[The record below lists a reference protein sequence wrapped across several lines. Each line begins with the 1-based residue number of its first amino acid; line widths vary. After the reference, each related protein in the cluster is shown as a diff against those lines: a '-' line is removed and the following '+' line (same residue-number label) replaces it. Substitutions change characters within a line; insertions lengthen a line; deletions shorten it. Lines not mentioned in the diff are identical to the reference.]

1 MASKDVS
8 KNQSNKA
15 YYIRHGSQTIQ
26 AEGFMLKELFEK
38 SSYIPFDDRENPFS
52 NVEDISL
59 NLLKEHLYEVKS
71 KLYDLC
77 DTRSKTQIAQDMKL
91 LYGPDENLRP
101 RNIALLMFSDK
112 INEFFPYARIEFVDI
127 PEPTGRHM
135 TEKTFTGPI
144 QNQLRNA
151 LLYIENNVL
160 EEKITKIDGEAITLR
175 SYNYPIDAIKEL
187 LANAVY
193 NRSYKCTAG
202 KAHAPWPWDE
212 RR

>member
-52 NVEDISL
+52 NIEDISL

-77 DTRSKTQIAQDMKL
+77 NHGEKLKL
-91 LYGPDENLRP
+91 L
-101 RNIALLMFSDK
+101 
-112 INEFFPYARIEFVDI
+112 
-127 PEPTGRHM
+127 
-135 TEKTFTGPI
+135 KT
-144 QNQLRNA
+144 
-151 LLYIENNVL
+151 
-160 EEKITKIDGEAITLR
+160 
-175 SYNYPIDAIKEL
+175 
-187 LANAVY
+187 
-193 NRSYKCTAG
+193 
-202 KAHAPWPWDE
+202 
-212 RR
+212 

>member
-1 MASKDVS
+1 
-8 KNQSNKA
+8 
-15 YYIRHGSQTIQ
+15 
-26 AEGFMLKELFEK
+26 
-38 SSYIPFDDRENPFS
+38 
-52 NVEDISL
+52 
-59 NLLKEHLYEVKS
+59 
-71 KLYDLC
+71 
-77 DTRSKTQIAQDMKL
+77 
-91 LYGPDENLRP
+91 
-101 RNIALLMFSDK
+101 
-112 INEFFPYARIEFVDI
+112 
-127 PEPTGRHM
+127 M

-160 EEKITKIDGEAITLR
+160 EDKITKIDGEAITLR

>member
-1 MASKDVS
+1 
-8 KNQSNKA
+8 
-15 YYIRHGSQTIQ
+15 
-26 AEGFMLKELFEK
+26 
-38 SSYIPFDDRENPFS
+38 
-52 NVEDISL
+52 
-59 NLLKEHLYEVKS
+59 
-71 KLYDLC
+71 
-77 DTRSKTQIAQDMKL
+77 MKL
-91 LYGPDENLRP
+91 LYDPEENLRP

-127 PEPTGRHM
+127 PAPTGRHM